1 MQSAYLQQD
10 ICMGS
15 FWIASTMSRLFC
27 SWKAVRNQS
36 FPIFDTHCLP
46 SYSILP
52 AISLDGVVHLD
63 ILTSSWNGEQFCSF
77 MDTLLTKMQPFPLP
91 NSVVVMDNATVH
103 HFDGLREMVEAQYVI
118 IIVIT
123 GLLIIDT
130 QCHCVSIIADN
141 QWLSARVPASLLT
154 RLEPY

>member
-1 MQSAYLQQD
+1 
-10 ICMGS
+10 
-15 FWIASTMSRLFC
+15 
-27 SWKAVRNQS
+27 
-36 FPIFDTHCLP
+36 
-46 SYSILP
+46 
-52 AISLDGVVHLD
+52 
-63 ILTSSWNGEQFCSF
+63 

-118 IIVIT
+118 IVVIT
-123 GLLIIDT
+123 GLLLIDT
-130 QCHCVSIIADN
+130 